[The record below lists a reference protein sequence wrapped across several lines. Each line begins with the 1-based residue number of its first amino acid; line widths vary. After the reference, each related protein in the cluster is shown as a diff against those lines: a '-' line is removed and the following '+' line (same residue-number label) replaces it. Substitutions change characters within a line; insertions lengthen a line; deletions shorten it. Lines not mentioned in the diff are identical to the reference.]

1 MKCRASALSALGE
14 NLARFGPSDGTPDW
28 LVSAV
33 WLCTPAANFLA
44 TASIE
49 VLGDGYVARPLKI
62 DTVGE
67 LVAELEQD
75 LPDIEGRLIGRGCDF
90 DLTLPEDAA
99 APGSLTDWRG
109 GSSSMAVLV
118 RAAEHAGQM
127 HRVACGLL
135 FSGEDGSQLLVGTD
149 VSTLA
154 MVYSQDPEL
163 IGRYQR
169 TCEQLPIDAYLKET
183 GA

>member
-1 MKCRASALSALGE
+1 MKCRASTLSALAE
-14 NLARFGPSDGTPDW
+14 NLARFGPSDGAPDW
-28 LVSAV
+28 LVSAI
-33 WLCTPAANFLA
+33 WLCTPASDFLA

-49 VLGDGYVARPLKI
+49 ILGDGYVARPLKI
-62 DTVGE
+62 DTLGE

-90 DLTLPEDAA
+90 DLSLPEDSA
-99 APGSLTDWRG
+99 APGSLADWTG
-109 GSSSMAVLV
+109 GSPSMAVLV

-135 FSGEDGSQLLVGTD
+135 FSSEDGSQLLVGTD

-154 MVYSQDPEL
+154 MVFSQDPEL
-163 IGRYQR
+163 IGRYRR
-169 TCEQLPIDAYLKET
+169 TCEDLPLEAYLKAS